1 MYLLP
6 EPAVA
11 RILRQLTLPKC
22 LSFLQTLDKSLIT
35 VSSQHKSPTSER
47 LIHQPL
53 RTTITT
59 KDENLSLFMPVS
71 NTASTGIKI
80 VTASKSHGI
89 IGVINIFSPEGKLL
103 GLLSAAEITAFRTA
117 LAVMSLFVRVDET
130 VARENVVILGSGR
143 QAEWHA
149 RLALLLAPGQIRR
162 ITFVNRGRKRLEE
175 LERDVI
181 GDLRKT
187 HPAVSLNTLSK
198 EGTGDYDAQL
208 RAELGASDVIFS
220 CTPSMEPN
228 FPYSYL
234 QPGSSRFISLIG
246 SYRPHMQEIDS
257 ETLLSGGGKVYV
269 DSKEACLEESGEL
282 IKAGV
287 KEEQLIELGELYQTL
302 GEGEKIG
309 VPEGGN
315 VVMKC
320 VGMGIMDLVI
330 GGRLLEA
337 PSTPAAV
344 GVGNQKRPRV
354 SEENRKRAVRA
365 CDGCRRVKEKC
376 EGGVPCRRCLR
387 YRRQCVFTHPDHA
400 EKLARSSSISLLE
413 RTAARSRHD
422 MLEAERVRCME
433 RILQHYAPNI
443 SLDIQSLRKTAE
455 ELTSKHQHQQQNHQ
469 QGPQQGLQHRGS
481 DSEGGPSLVLDS
493 EDLEDLAIEDEDFT
507 IKALPDNTT
516 QYSGEFSY
524 LNFSMK
530 IRKKID
536 EWMKAETPE
545 ASTETE
551 PFEERWRATQL
562 QSGSANVSA
571 SITCLPPRFVADFLV
586 QMFFKYAQ
594 TNNFYVAEDWLK
606 DKLTICYT
614 NPESLSCN
622 DAGAV
627 CSILM
632 VLAIGTQFAHMESA
646 IPVNR
651 VSSNATD
658 MDDHGFSEDEVG
670 LTFYQFA
677 SKLLP
682 DIIATASIRS
692 VQACLLI
699 GTYLLPLDTSGL
711 CYTYFGLALKMA
723 IQNGMHRR
731 YCGEGLPPHMIEI
744 RNRVFWTAYT
754 IEKRVSILHGRPVSL
769 SDTDVDAALP
779 VDFPGLMPHG
789 QVSNHTN
796 MITLITLT
804 LKLGEVANEISVLRK
819 SRKNQQQDCLERLLN
834 LRKHLVDWW
843 NTLPEITDCRDLNPA
858 GPLFRS
864 NVHLKLDYCLTRIFL
879 GRPFLFS
886 SMKGFSSATFQI
898 SPLKNPSGVSKNRS
912 TLVTD
917 CVEAALEIIDLCRL
931 LRDET
936 GLARASFTEFSSCR
950 AALLVILA
958 QSLTKRTERLREA
971 LQKGMA
977 LIKIMSMGVGSAR
990 SAVSVIEALERAIS
1004 RLEEYSASQG
1014 TSQSSSLESA
1024 YDRFKNWEMLWKTGP
1039 ISPDTHN
1046 SFTDPYPG
1054 ATDNGVPPG
1063 LTPAPG
1069 TTGPGPLNA
1078 HDPNQMLD
1086 ADTAF
1091 THPGHDHAHDHA
1103 GLTSPSDFLAHHT
1116 LSTMPHIGFDHFVS
1130 NLPQELGEFTAIP
1143 CFETETGQ
1151 MQGDGPGLKND
1162 RWMQF

>member
-1 MYLLP
+1 MHLLP

-11 RILRQLTLPKC
+11 QILRQLTQEQC
-22 LSFLQTLDKSLIT
+22 LDFLSTLDEALTT
-35 VSSQHKSPTSER
+35 VSAQSASPESEQ
-47 LIHQPL
+47 LVHQPL
-53 RTTITT
+53 RTAITT

-89 IGVINIFSPEGKLL
+89 IGVINIFSPKGELV

-117 LAVMSLFVRVDET
+117 LAIMSLFVRCE
-130 VARENVVILGSGR
+130 ALRKGNVIIFGSGR

-149 RLALLLAPGQIRR
+149 RLSLLLVPSQIRR
-162 ITFVNRGRKRLEE
+162 ITFVNRGQRRLDE
-175 LERDVI
+175 LEKDVI
-181 GDLRKT
+181 GDLRRSYPGVAMT
-187 HPAVSLNTLSK
+187 TLSK
-198 EGTGDYDAQL
+198 EGTEDYDSRL
-208 RAELGASDVIFS
+208 RSELAACDVIFS
-220 CTPSMEPN
+220 CTPSTEPN
-228 FPYSYL
+228 FPYAYL
-234 QPGSSRFISLIG
+234 QPKKQRFISLIG

-257 ETLLSGGGKVYV
+257 ETLLSGGGSVYV
-269 DSKEACLEESGEL
+269 DSREACLEESGEL
-282 IKAGV
+282 IRAKVTGD
-287 KEEQLIELGELYQTL
+287 QLVELGELYGTI
-302 GEGEKIG
+302 GEKG
-309 VPEGGN
+309 SVDVKEGSN

-330 GGRLLEA
+330 GRKT
-337 PSTPAAV
+337 PSTPAPV
-344 GVGNQKRPRV
+344 GHQKRPRV

-400 EKLARSSSISLLE
+400 EKIARSSSVSLLD
-413 RTAARSRHD
+413 RTAARSSHD
-422 MLEAERVRCME
+422 MLESERIRCME
-433 RILQHYAPNI
+433 RILQHYVPNI
-443 SLDIQSLRKTAE
+443 TFDIQSLRKTAE
-455 ELTSKHQHQQQNHQ
+455 ELQSK
-469 QGPQQGLQHRGS
+469 HRGS
-481 DSEGGPSLVLDS
+481 ESEGGPSILLDS
-493 EDLEDLAIEDEDFT
+493 EDMEDLAIDDEDFT

-536 EWMKAETPE
+536 EWMKDETPE
-545 ASTETE
+545 ASTEAE

-562 QSGSANVSA
+562 QSGSAAVSA
-571 SITCLPPRFVADFLV
+571 SVTCLPPRFVADFLV

-594 TNNFYVAEDWLK
+594 TNNFYVEEDWLK
-606 DKLTICYT
+606 DKLHTCYT
-614 NPESLSCN
+614 NPASLSCN

-627 CSILM
+627 CAILM
-632 VLAIGTQFAHMESA
+632 VLAVGTQFAHMESA

-651 VSSNATD
+651 LSSNPSNT
-658 MDDHGFSEDEVG
+658 DDHGFSEDEVG

-682 DIIATASIRS
+682 DIIACASIRS

-731 YCGEGLPPHMIEI
+731 YCGEGLPAHMIEI

-769 SDTDVDAALP
+769 SDTDVDAAMP
-779 VDFPGLMPHG
+779 VDFPGLMPRG
-789 QVSNHTN
+789 QMSNHTN

-804 LKLGEVANEISVLRK
+804 LKLGETANEISVLRK

-843 NTLPEITDCRDLNPA
+843 NTLPEEINCRDLNPG
-858 GPLFRS
+858 GPLFRP

-886 SMKGFSSATFQI
+886 SMKGFSSATFQV
-898 SPLKNPSGVSKNRS
+898 SPVKMPSGVSKNRS

-917 CVEAALEIIDLCRL
+917 CVEAALEIIELCRL

-958 QSLTKRTERLREA
+958 QSLTKRTERLRDA

-1004 RLEEYSASQG
+1004 RLEEYSSSQAG
-1014 TSQSSSLESA
+1014 PFGSVESA

-1039 ISPDTHN
+1039 LSPENMSHPFPEQYAPDGH
-1046 SFTDPYPG
+1046 G
-1054 ATDNGVPPG
+1054 AQSLAGDM
-1063 LTPAPG
+1063 TPAPRLSNDLHQMHG
-1069 TTGPGPLNA
+1069 HNA
-1078 HDPNQMLD
+1078 VLPNQEI
-1086 ADTAF
+1086 
-1091 THPGHDHAHDHA
+1091 
-1103 GLTSPSDFLAHHT
+1103 TSPSDFLTPHT
-1116 LSTMPHIGFDHFVS
+1116 LSQMPHIGFDHFVS

-1143 CFETETGQ
+1143 CFETDAQ
-1151 MQGDGPGLKND
+1151 QGLSGEMKPGE

>member
-1 MYLLP
+1 MYLVS

-11 RILRQLTLPKC
+11 QILRQLTQEQC
-22 LSFLQTLDKSLIT
+22 LDFLHTLDEALVT
-35 VSSQHKSPTSER
+35 VSAQSDSPQSER

-53 RTTITT
+53 RTAITT

-89 IGVINIFSPEGKLL
+89 IGVINIFSPKGELL

-117 LAVMSLFVRVDET
+117 LAVMSLFVRAT
-130 VARENVVILGSGR
+130 SISRENIIIFGSGR

-149 RLALLLAPGQIRR
+149 RLALLLAPAQIKR
-162 ITFVNRGRKRLEE
+162 ITFINRGRKRLEE

-181 GDLRKT
+181 ADLKRVYPGAT
-187 HPAVSLNTLSK
+187 MTTLSK
-198 EGTGDYDAQL
+198 EGTEDYEERL
-208 RAELGASDVIFS
+208 RSELSLADIIFS
-220 CTPSMEPN
+220 CTPSTEPN
-228 FPYSYL
+228 FPHAYL
-234 QPGSSRFISLIG
+234 SPVKSRFISLIG

-257 ETLLSGGGKVYV
+257 ETLLSGEGKVYV

-282 IKAGV
+282 IRAEVTGD
-287 KEEQLIELGELYQTL
+287 QLNELGKLYQTL
-302 GEGEKIG
+302 RRGDSIKVKEGR
-309 VPEGGN
+309 N

-330 GGRLLEA
+330 GKKLLDIGKERGIGLEV
-337 PSTPAAV
+337 PSTPA

-400 EKLARSSSISLLE
+400 EKLARSSSVSLLE

-433 RILQHYAPNI
+433 RILQHYVPNI
-443 SLDIQSLRKTAE
+443 SFDIQSLRKTAE
-455 ELTSKHQHQQQNHQ
+455 ELKSK
-469 QGPQQGLQHRGS
+469 HRGS
-481 DSEGGPSLVLDS
+481 DSEGGPSLLLDS

-545 ASTETE
+545 ASTEAE

-571 SITCLPPRFVADFLV
+571 SVTCLPPRFVADFLV

-594 TNNFYVAEDWLK
+594 TNNFYVGEDWLK

-614 NPESLSCN
+614 SPESLSCN

-651 VSSNATD
+651 VSSHPSDT
-658 MDDHGFSEDEVG
+658 DDHGFSEDEVG

-789 QVSNHTN
+789 QISNHTN

-804 LKLGEVANEISVLRK
+804 LKLGEVANEISVLRT

-843 NTLPEITDCRDLNPA
+843 NTLPEVTDCRDLNPA

-898 SPLKNPSGVSKNRS
+898 SPLKTPSGVSKNRS

-1014 TSQSSSLESA
+1014 ASHSNSLESA

-1039 ISPDTHN
+1039 ISPDTQHPFQ
-1046 SFTDPYPG
+1046 SEPFLG
-1054 ATDNGVPPG
+1054 SGGNGIPPG

-1069 TTGPGPLNA
+1069 TGGGGPLGPHNQNQ
-1078 HDPNQMLD
+1078 NQMQD
-1086 ADTAF
+1086 AS
-1091 THPGHDHAHDHA
+1091 
-1103 GLTSPSDFLAHHT
+1103 GLQEPDQMGITSPSDFLAHHA

-1143 CFETETGQ
+1143 CFEEGQQ
-1151 MQGDGPGLKND
+1151 MQGDRGELKPE

>member
-1 MYLLP
+1 M
-6 EPAVA
+6 
-11 RILRQLTLPKC
+11 
-22 LSFLQTLDKSLIT
+22 
-35 VSSQHKSPTSER
+35 
-47 LIHQPL
+47 
-53 RTTITT
+53 
-59 KDENLSLFMPVS
+59 
-71 NTASTGIKI
+71 
-80 VTASKSHGI
+80 
-89 IGVINIFSPEGKLL
+89 
-103 GLLSAAEITAFRTA
+103 
-117 LAVMSLFVRVDET
+117 
-130 VARENVVILGSGR
+130 
-143 QAEWHA
+143 
-149 RLALLLAPGQIRR
+149 
-162 ITFVNRGRKRLEE
+162 
-175 LERDVI
+175 
-181 GDLRKT
+181 
-187 HPAVSLNTLSK
+187 
-198 EGTGDYDAQL
+198 DA
-208 RAELGASDVIFS
+208 
-220 CTPSMEPN
+220 
-228 FPYSYL
+228 
-234 QPGSSRFISLIG
+234 
-246 SYRPHMQEIDS
+246 
-257 ETLLSGGGKVYV
+257 
-269 DSKEACLEESGEL
+269 
-282 IKAGV
+282 
-287 KEEQLIELGELYQTL
+287 
-302 GEGEKIG
+302 
-309 VPEGGN
+309 
-315 VVMKC
+315 
-320 VGMGIMDLVI
+320 
-330 GGRLLEA
+330 A
-337 PSTPAAV
+337 PSTPQV
-344 GVGNQKRPRV
+344 PSVGNQKRPRV

-422 MLEAERVRCME
+422 MLESERVRCME
-433 RILQHYAPNI
+433 RILQHYVPNI
-443 SLDIQSLRKTAE
+443 SFDIQSLRQTAE
-455 ELTSKHQHQQQNHQ
+455 ELKSK
-469 QGPQQGLQHRGS
+469 HRGS
-481 DSEGGPSLVLDS
+481 ESEGGGQSVVLDS
-493 EDLEDLAIEDEDFT
+493 EDLEELAIEDEDFT
-507 IKALPDNTT
+507 IKALPDNST

-536 EWMKAETPE
+536 EWMKTESPE

-562 QSGSANVSA
+562 QSGAVVSA
-571 SITCLPPRFVADFLV
+571 SVTCLPPRFVADFLV

-594 TNNFYVAEDWLK
+594 TNNFYVEEDWLK
-606 DKLTICYT
+606 DKLNTCYT
-614 NPESLSCN
+614 NPGSLSCN

-646 IPVNR
+646 TPVNR
-651 VSSNATD
+651 LNSNPAS
-658 MDDHGFSEDEVG
+658 DDHGFSEDEVG

-677 SKLLP
+677 SRLLP
-682 DIIATASIRS
+682 DIIASASIRS

-731 YCGEGLPPHMIEI
+731 YSGEGLPPHVIEI

-769 SDTDVDAALP
+769 SDADVDAAMP
-779 VDFPGLMPHG
+779 VDFPGLMPQG

-796 MITLITLT
+796 MVTLITLT
-804 LKLGEVANEISVLRK
+804 LKLGEVSNEICALRK
-819 SRKNQQQDCLERLLN
+819 CRKNQQQDCLERLLN

-843 NTLPEITDCRDLNPA
+843 NTLPEIIDCRDLNPN
-858 GPLFRS
+858 GPLFRA

-898 SPLKNPSGVSKNRS
+898 SPIKMSSGVSKNRS

-971 LQKGMA
+971 LQKGMG

-1014 TSQSSSLESA
+1014 TSQSGSLESA

-1039 ISPDTHN
+1039 ASPDTHPN
-1046 SFTDPYPG
+1046 PFQERYP
-1054 ATDNGVPPG
+1054 NGSGNGIHP
-1063 LTPAPG
+1063 PAPG
-1069 TTGPGPLNA
+1069 LAPAAGVLGT
-1078 HDPNQMLD
+1078 
-1086 ADTAF
+1086 
-1091 THPGHDHAHDHA
+1091 A
-1103 GLTSPSDFLAHHT
+1103 GLQTANQIHSAVPHSEIASPSDIFSPHAFAQMQ
-1116 LSTMPHIGFDHFVS
+1116 MPNIGLDHFVS

-1143 CFETETGQ
+1143 CFETDAQQGITGD
-1151 MQGDGPGLKND
+1151 MKPEN
-1162 RWMQF
+1162 WMQF